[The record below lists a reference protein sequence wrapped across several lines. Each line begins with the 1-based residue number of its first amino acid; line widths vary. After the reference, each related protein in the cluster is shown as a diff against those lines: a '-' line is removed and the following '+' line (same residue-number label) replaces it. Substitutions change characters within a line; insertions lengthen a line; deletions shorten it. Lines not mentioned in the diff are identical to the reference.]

1 MDFGLLLE
9 IWVKMSVNIKVKT
22 YAINAVRNF
31 LIMPNNLLQI
41 QSKQLQKAI
50 QEVAEATGD
59 LIGNKIADKLQE
71 PQKNHQ

>member
-1 MDFGLLLE
+1 
-9 IWVKMSVNIKVKT
+9 MSVNIKVKT

>member
-1 MDFGLLLE
+1 
-9 IWVKMSVNIKVKT
+9 MSVNIKVKT

-31 LIMPNNLLQI
+31 LITPNNLLQI

>member
-1 MDFGLLLE
+1 
-9 IWVKMSVNIKVKT
+9 MSVNIKVKT

-31 LIMPNNLLQI
+31 LIMSNNLLQI

>member
-1 MDFGLLLE
+1 
-9 IWVKMSVNIKVKT
+9 MSVNIKVKT

-31 LIMPNNLLQI
+31 LITPNNLLQI
-41 QSKQLQKAI
+41 QSKQIQKAI